1 MLQQRNYV
9 VVKERE
15 RKVVI
20 PLEMLWYLFM
30 FLLCIVLKDFFC
42 KLFLVTKKE
51 YEEENLKKKTQDY
64 CEKRQFKSIVYIVKD
79 KPIY

>member
-51 YEEENLKKKTQDY
+51 YEEENLKKKL
-64 CEKRQFKSIVYIVKD
+64 KIIVKKD
-79 KPIY
+79 NLNQLYTL